1 MEKVS
6 HLPGRENKERLV
18 GIEIEFIGVPLDKA
32 TDLVAE
38 VFGGQVEKK
47 DEYIYHVTHS
57 EFGEFRVECDSS
69 FVKSRKFNQ
78 WLSKLGIDLEPED
91 VQKMDEKIAQGANV
105 LIPFEIITP
114 PLPLSQIDRFDE
126 LIEKL
131 KEAKRN
137 LDRIPFS
144 LAPCGLHINVE
155 APSLEVKDLQSIV
168 ASFSQSYDNL
178 VEEIDVDKKR
188 QIAPYIAPY
197 PREYRRLLMNPSYE
211 PDIKTFFED
220 YLKFNPTRN
229 RALDLTTII
238 GHMNWELLEKYE
250 DKGVELELIKPRPA
264 FHYRL
269 PNCHLDDE
277 DWNFKTE
284 WQRWVKVENKAET
297 LKTNSNSKSQSS
309 QPEAVI

>member
-6 HLPGRENKERLV
+6 HLPGRNNEERLV

-32 TDLVAE
+32 TQLVAD

-57 EFGEFRVECDSS
+57 QFGDFRVECDSS

-91 VQKMDEKIAQGANV
+91 IRKMDEKIAQGANI

-114 PLPLSQIDRFDE
+114 PLPMSQIDRFDE

-131 KEAKRN
+131 KEAKKN
-137 LDRIPFS
+137 LDSIPFS

-155 APSLEVKDLQSIV
+155 APSLKVEDLQSIV
-168 ASFSQSYDNL
+168 TSFSQSYETL
-178 VEEIDVDKKR
+178 VKEIDVDKKR

-197 PREYRRLLMNPSYE
+197 PREYQRLLMDPTYKPNI
-211 PDIKTFFED
+211 DQFFED

-250 DKGVELELIKPRPA
+250 DKGVELQLIKPRPA

-277 DWNFKTE
+277 EWNFKTE
-284 WQRWVKVENKAET
+284 WQRWVKVEDKA
-297 LKTNSNSKSQSS
+297 LSYKTKTHLDTESSK
-309 QPEAVI
+309 PEAVV